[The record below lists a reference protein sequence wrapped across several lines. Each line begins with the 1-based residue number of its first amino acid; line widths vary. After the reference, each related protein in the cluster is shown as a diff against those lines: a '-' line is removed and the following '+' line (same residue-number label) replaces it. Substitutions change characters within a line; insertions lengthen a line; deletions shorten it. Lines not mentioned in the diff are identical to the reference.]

1 MQDSDAPA
9 IEVVGLTKT
18 YGRGDKAVRA
28 LDGVSFTVIPGQ
40 VFAVLGP
47 NGAGKS
53 TTVRILSTISR
64 PDAGTA
70 SVAGYDVRTRPA
82 AVRTGIGYV
91 SQRPGFDPI
100 GTGRENLVLSARL
113 RGIGRKEAGRRADD
127 LLARFGLASAA
138 DRLARTWSGGMQRK
152 LDVAMGLVHD
162 PKVLFLDE
170 PTTGLDPEARIELW
184 TEVTRLT
191 RGTGLTVL
199 LTTHYLDEADQMAD
213 QLVIIDHGR
222 IVAEGTPAGLKAG
235 LGGDTVRVELKT
247 ADDTGRTGE
256 LLGRLAGVS
265 HVRREGI
272 RLHAQAADAA
282 DLLPRALTE
291 LKRAGIGFTGAS
303 VARASL
309 DDVYLRYAGRAYS
322 ALAGQEAA

>member
-1 MQDSDAPA
+1 MQHSDAPA

-28 LDGVSFTVIPGQ
+28 LDGISFTVIPGQ
-40 VFAVLGP
+40 VFGVLGP

-64 PDAGTA
+64 PDAGSA
-70 SVAGYDVRTRPA
+70 RVAGYDVRTRPA

-91 SQRPGFDPI
+91 AQRPGFDPV

-113 RGIGRKEAGRRADD
+113 RGIGRKEAGQRAGE
-127 LLARFGLASAA
+127 LLHRFGLDSAA
-138 DRLARTWSGGMQRK
+138 DRLVRTWSGGMQRK
-152 LDVAMGLVHD
+152 LDVAMGLVGG

-191 RGTGLTVL
+191 RSTGLTVL
-199 LTTHYLDEADQMAD
+199 LTTHYMDEADQMAD
-213 QLVIIDHGR
+213 QLVIVERGR

-247 ADDTGRTGE
+247 GDDTGRAAE
-256 LLGRLAGVS
+256 LVSKLAGVNR
-265 HVRREGI
+265 VRPEGI
-272 RLHAQAADAA
+272 RLYAQAADAA
-282 DLLPRALTE
+282 DLLPRALSE

-303 VARASL
+303 VAQASL

-322 ALAGQEAA
+322 QTAGQEAA